1 MLFCVA
7 GNLFSQMH
15 DAMKE
20 LIVTSDLAV
29 GYQQGKKEN
38 ALHSNINVKLI
49 QGEFVCLLGPNGAG
63 KSTLLKTMAGF
74 ISALGGDVF
83 IGGKKLADYSNKE
96 KASQIAVV
104 LTERPMVPNMTV
116 YDLVALGRSP
126 FTGFFG
132 RLRGIDKKAV
142 LKAISTVGLEGFE
155 SRNLMQLSDGERQK
169 AFIAKALVQE
179 TPVILL
185 DEPTAFLDLPSR
197 VEIMHLLKNLAHKQ
211 QKGILL
217 STHDLDLALQT
228 ADKVWLLANGLPMET
243 GVPEDLVLTNEFRK
257 FFEREGILF
266 DNATGRFTMANAHV
280 KSIRLI
286 GKGVEFKWVSR
297 ALSRSGFTTS
307 DDPFS
312 RFQVEIR
319 SNEQREYILS
329 GPSGKPMRLR
339 TIEDLLEQL
348 KIADEQYKLTE

>member
-1 MLFCVA
+1 ME
-7 GNLFSQMH
+7 
-15 DAMKE
+15 E
-20 LIVTSDLAV
+20 LIVTSELAV
-29 GYQQGKKEN
+29 GYRQGKKEN
-38 ALHSNINVKLI
+38 LLHANINVKLVR
-49 QGEFVCLLGPNGAG
+49 GEFACLLGPNGSG

-74 ISALGGDVF
+74 LKGLQGEVL
-83 IGGKKLADYSNKE
+83 IGGKKLSSLTERE
-96 KASQIAVV
+96 KSELIAVV
-104 LTERPMVPNMTV
+104 LTERPLVPNMTV

-132 RLRGIDKKAV
+132 RLRAMDKAAV
-142 LKAISTVGLEGFE
+142 LKSIATVGLAGFE
-155 SRNLMQLSDGERQK
+155 TRSLMHLSDGERQK

-179 TPVILL
+179 TPLILL

-197 VEIMHLLKNLAHKQ
+197 VEIMHLLKNLAHKHQ
-211 QKGILL
+211 RGILL

-228 ADKVWLLANGLPMET
+228 ADKVWLLAAGLPVET

-286 GKGVEFKWVSR
+286 GKGIEYKWVSR
-297 ALSRSGFTTS
+297 ALSRRGFTTS

-319 SNEQREYILS
+319 SNSQREYILS
-329 GPSGKPMRLR
+329 GPTGKPMRLR

-348 KIADEQYKLTE
+348 QIADEQHKLTE